1 MYLQTITIIFFI
13 ISCFPIPIC
22 LFFRT
27 FARAKILFE
36 LFYRLM
42 NDKIRHSG
50 VIDSIAGGKV
60 RVRILQQSACAA
72 CKVASHCH
80 ASETKEKLVDV
91 SCDSVDAYR
100 PGQEVLVTA
109 SRQVAFRATLL
120 AFIVPLIILMVV
132 LVVAIRATGSEAV
145 AALSALGA
153 LMLWYSLLWLL
164 RSMISSQVSFQIE
177 EVKN

>member
-1 MYLQTITIIFFI
+1 LPFFSYLC
-13 ISCFPIPIC
+13 SRK
-22 LFFRT
+22 L
-27 FARAKILFE
+27 LLG

-50 VIDSIAGGKV
+50 VVNSVAEGV
-60 RVRILQQSACAA
+60 VTVRILQTSACAA
-72 CKVASHCH
+72 CKVGSYCH
-80 ASETKEKLVDV
+80 VSESKEKLVDV
-91 SCDSVDAYR
+91 CCDNVAAYR
-100 PGQEVLVTA
+100 PGQEVVVTA

-120 AFIVPLIILMVV
+120 AFIVPLVILMVV

-164 RSMISSQVSFQIE
+164 RSTISSQVSFQIE
-177 EVKN
+177 EIKEKQLIK